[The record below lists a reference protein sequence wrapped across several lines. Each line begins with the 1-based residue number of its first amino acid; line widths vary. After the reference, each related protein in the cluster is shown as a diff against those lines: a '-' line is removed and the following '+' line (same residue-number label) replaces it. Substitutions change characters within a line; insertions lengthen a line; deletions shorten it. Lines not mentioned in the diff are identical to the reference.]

1 MFEPGVPV
9 VERDSAIERL
19 IELNLGAS
27 EAVAAGL
34 RTNLQPAP
42 FPLHHV
48 VVADDAL
55 VKERADALEISR
67 SGAPSVNRVARST
80 GEAAVIVGDK
90 AAQHGI
96 GGIEIAST
104 GQAQFTAL
112 QHAPKALAPQ

>member
-1 MFEPGVPV
+1 MSPPGVSMFEPGVPV

-19 IELNLGAS
+19 IELNLGA
-27 EAVAAGL
+27 
-34 RTNLQPAP
+34 RTNLQSAP

-67 SGAPSVNRVARST
+67 SGAPGVNRVARST

-90 AAQHGI
+90 AAQR
-96 GGIEIAST
+96 IEIAST
-104 GQAQFTAL
+104 GQ
-112 QHAPKALAPQ
+112 

>member
-1 MFEPGVPV
+1 MSPPGVSMFEAGVPV
-9 VERDSAIERL
+9 VERDSA
-19 IELNLGAS
+19 
-27 EAVAAGL
+27 
-34 RTNLQPAP
+34 
-42 FPLHHV
+42 
-48 VVADDAL
+48 
-55 VKERADALEISR
+55 
-67 SGAPSVNRVARST
+67 SVNRVARST